1 MKAKTLKEKRQPNF
15 VLSILKGAII
25 GLCVALVGILLFAFV
40 LRFTN
45 VSDKI
50 ITPVNQVI
58 KGVSIFFGVFLGIRK
73 QKDLGLFKGFLIG
86 LSFTMLAFFVFSILD
101 GGFVFDKTFFND
113 LIFGSII
120 GAICGIICVNLKKN

>member
-1 MKAKTLKEKRQPNF
+1 MKAKTIKEKREPNF
-15 VLSILKGAII
+15 VLSICKGIVI

-50 ITPVNQVI
+50 ITPVNQAI
-58 KGVSIFFGVFLGIRK
+58 KGISIFLGVFLGMRK
-73 QKDLGLFKGFLIG
+73 QKEMGLFKGFLIG
-86 LSFTMLAFFVFSILD
+86 FGFTIVSFLVFSVLD
-101 GGFVFDKTFFND
+101 GAFVFDKTFFND
-113 LIFGSII
+113 LIFGSVI

>member
-1 MKAKTLKEKRQPNF
+1 MKAKTIKEKRQPNF
-15 VLSILKGAII
+15 ALSIVKGAVV
-25 GLCVALVGILLFAFV
+25 GLCVALVGILLFAFI

-73 QKDLGLFKGFLIG
+73 QKEMGLVKGFLIG
-86 LSFTMLAFFVFSILD
+86 LCFTLLAFFLFSILS
-101 GGFVFDKTFFND
+101 GAFVFDKTFFND
-113 LIFGSII
+113 LIFGSVI